1 MELQCRMNRE
11 TGVFSI
17 ILQPGVMLDFQK
29 LSITERI
36 PGLAPCRVE
45 IREEL
50 RFLDYY
56 VAQGRP
62 LSELLRRP
70 MAREAFLALG
80 QQLTT
85 AGLVLES
92 AGISQELSAE
102 PETIFL
108 SERGVLFCYI
118 PIEGYKGGGFRR
130 LFQQILARG
139 SFSGV
144 ESGWLQPIRQ
154 YLQSHT
160 VFSVKEFQGL
170 LQTMGNRT
178 AGGYYVPQAAS
189 TGQTSAKGGT
199 VLISDAVQ
207 FRNQAAAVAA
217 DFKIEEAR
225 QAEEARKAEEARQAE
240 EARKAEEARQ
250 AEEARKAEEARRAEE
265 ARKAEEA
272 RRAEEA
278 RKAEKVRQAEEAR
291 KAEEARQ
298 AEEARKAEEARQAE
312 EARKVAVQKKGFL
325 IYSQT
330 GEKIPLEGPVVRIGK
345 RKDSVDY
352 CISGNPAV
360 SRHHADILHREDA
373 YFLVDRNSL
382 NKTYV
387 NGKEIEPQKEIRLSS
402 QDRISFA
409 DEIFVF
415 VFED

>member
-154 YLQSHT
+154 YLQTHT

-225 QAEEARKAEEARQAE
+225 QAEEARKTEEARQAE
-240 EARKAEEARQ
+240 EARKAEEVRQ

-265 ARKAEEA
+265 ARKAAEA
-272 RRAEEA
+272 
-278 RKAEKVRQAEEAR
+278 RQAEEAR
-291 KAEEARQ
+291 KAEEVRQ

>member
-154 YLQSHT
+154 YLQTHT

-189 TGQTSAKGGT
+189 IGQTSAKGGT

-240 EARKAEEARQ
+240 EARKTEEARQ
-250 AEEARKAEEARRAEE
+250 AEEARKAEEVRQAEE

-272 RRAEEA
+272 RR
-278 RKAEKVRQAEEAR
+278 AEEAR

-387 NGKEIEPQKEIRLSS
+387 NGKEIEPQKEIRLGS

-415 VFED
+415 VLED

>member
-154 YLQSHT
+154 YLQTHT

-189 TGQTSAKGGT
+189 IGQTSAKGGT

-225 QAEEARKAEEARQAE
+225 QAEEARKTEEARQAE
-240 EARKAEEARQ
+240 EARKAEEVRQ
-250 AEEARKAEEARRAEE
+250 AEE

>member
-154 YLQSHT
+154 YLQTHT

-225 QAEEARKAEEARQAE
+225 QAEEARKTEEARQAE
-240 EARKAEEARQ
+240 EARKAEEVRQ

-272 RRAEEA
+272 R
-278 RKAEKVRQAEEAR
+278 QAEEAR
-291 KAEEARQ
+291 KAEEVRQ

>member
-139 SFSGV
+139 SFFGV

-154 YLQSHT
+154 YLQTHT

-189 TGQTSAKGGT
+189 IGQTSAKGGT

-240 EARKAEEARQ
+240 EARKTEEARQAEEARKAEEVRQ

-272 RRAEEA
+272 R
-278 RKAEKVRQAEEAR
+278 QAEEAR
-291 KAEEARQ
+291 KAEEVRQ

-325 IYSQT
+325 IYSQN

>member
-1 MELQCRMNRE
+1 
-11 TGVFSI
+11 
-17 ILQPGVMLDFQK
+17 
-29 LSITERI
+29 
-36 PGLAPCRVE
+36 
-45 IREEL
+45 
-50 RFLDYY
+50 
-56 VAQGRP
+56 
-62 LSELLRRP
+62 

-154 YLQSHT
+154 YLQTHT

-240 EARKAEEARQ
+240 EARKTEEARQAEEARKAEEVRQ

-272 RRAEEA
+272 R
-278 RKAEKVRQAEEAR
+278 QAEEAR
-291 KAEEARQ
+291 KAEEVRQ

>member
-154 YLQSHT
+154 YLQTHT

-240 EARKAEEARQ
+240 EARKTEEARQ
-250 AEEARKAEEARRAEE
+250 AEEARKAEE
-265 ARKAEEA
+265 
-272 RRAEEA
+272 
-278 RKAEKVRQAEEAR
+278 V
-291 KAEEARQ
+291 RQ